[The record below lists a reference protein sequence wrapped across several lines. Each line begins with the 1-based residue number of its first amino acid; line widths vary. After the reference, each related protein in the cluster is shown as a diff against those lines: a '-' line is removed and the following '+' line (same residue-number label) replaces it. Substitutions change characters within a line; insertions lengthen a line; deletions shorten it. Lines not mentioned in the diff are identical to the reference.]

1 MKQPIPSG
9 SNRPGSLRCSAQL
22 FHLFAILLLY
32 STCSFPANRIRVAVL
47 EFGTVSWELEVIK
60 RHHLDREQDLEL
72 DIVKLAGK
80 QATLVALQAG
90 AVDIAV
96 SDWIWVSRQREA
108 GKPLT
113 FVPYSTALGALV
125 VPQGS
130 SIKSLADLRG
140 RRLGIA
146 GGPVDK
152 SWLLLQALAL
162 QDYDMDLKQTLT
174 PVFAAPPLLNQQL
187 KQGRIDAVL
196 NFWPYIARLKAAG
209 MQPLIGIEEVT
220 RRLGIGSEVPFVGY
234 VFDEHWAAENR
245 EAVQGFIR
253 AATKARTIMENSDQE
268 WALLRPR
275 MKAPDDATFKALR
288 EGFRNGIP
296 HHWNQ
301 REQQDSEKLFDILS
315 RLGGAQLMGNTTR
328 LSEGTFWPEVSY

>member
-1 MKQPIPSG
+1 MTQPTPSG
-9 SNRPGSLRCSAQL
+9 SNRPGSLRRSARL
-22 FHLFAILLLY
+22 FHLFVILLLY
-32 STCSFPANRIRVAVL
+32 SACSFSANRVRVAVL
-47 EFGTVSWELEVIK
+47 EFGTVSWELDVSK
-60 RHHLDREQDLEL
+60 RHHLDQEQDFEL

-108 GKPLT
+108 GKPFT

-130 SIKSLADLRG
+130 SIQSLADLRG
-140 RRLGIA
+140 KRLGIA

-162 QDYDMDLKQTLT
+162 QNYDMDLRQTLT

-196 NFWPYIARLKAAG
+196 NFWPYVARLKAAG
-209 MQPLIGIEEVT
+209 MRSLIGIEEVIKK
-220 RRLGIGSEVPFVGY
+220 LGVGGEVPFVGY
-234 VFDEHWAAENR
+234 VFDERWAAENP
-245 EAVQGFIR
+245 EAVRSFIR
-253 AATKARTIMENSDQE
+253 ATTKARMIMKNSDQE

-275 MKAPDDATFKALR
+275 MKAPDDATFTALR
-288 EGFRNGIP
+288 EGFRDGIP
-296 HHWNQ
+296 HHWQQ
-301 REQQDSEKLFDILS
+301 REQQDAEKLFDILF
-315 RLGGAQLMGNTTR
+315 RLGGAQLMGNATR
-328 LSEGTFWPEVSY
+328 LSEGTFWPELSD